1 MDGFTLLLAAQ
12 GVALILEGLMPLIA
26 PQAWR
31 RVMAQLALLKD
42 GQLRFYG
49 LISVVLGLLL
59 LISFV

>member
-1 MDGFTLLLAAQ
+1 
-12 GVALILEGLMPLIA
+12 MPLIA